1 MKIRTATRLARLLV
15 AGLLVAVAGLFW
27 VDGPPST
34 FAQTDTTAPSIS
46 SVAITSDAG
55 DDDVYLDDDGVYGI
69 GDKIEVTVTFSEDVT
84 VTGSP
89 QLELTVGSS
98 AKNAAYMSTTGSKV
112 VFSYMVAVG
121 DSDTDGI
128 SIAADKLSLNGG
140 TIKDA
145 GENAAELSHSAVSAQ
160 AGHMV
165 DGIRPTITSAYLI
178 GSSSNQ
184 DDVHT
189 IDEYLPADVSFSEHV
204 YVGGYPGPQMRLNF
218 EGTTK
223 SAAFGGAYPECSKPI
238 CVYGPGGRYGISVG
252 FEYMIAKGDLD
263 LDGVAINANSVV
275 LNGGS
280 IRDGAGN
287 DAVLTHSAVA
297 EDSNYIVD
305 GVPATVKSVA
315 VTSNPGS
322 DNTYGVSDT
331 IEVTVTFSESVRV
344 PRWIGSGGV
353 VRMPLLEL
361 NVGGVAKIA
370 RTHERSTIT
379 GTTVVFSYTVQDGD
393 NDADGIYIGANK
405 LTTQSNGGI
414 TDNYSGCCP
423 GGNNANLTHSAVADD
438 SGHKVA
444 TSAPP
449 KSTDA
454 TLSGLTLSEIDIG
467 TFASGTTSYN
477 AQVLNSVSQT
487 TVSPTVNHSGASY
500 VIKLGGVTDSDGTVS
515 LAVGSNVITVEVT
528 ADDDSTTKTYTV
540 TVTRAAPSS
549 TDATLS
555 ALTLSGIN
563 FGIFA
568 SGTASYT
575 AEVAGS
581 VTETTVTPTVND
593 SGARYVIKLGGVTD
607 ADGTVSLAVGSNVIT
622 VEVTA
627 EDDTTTRT
635 YTVTVTR
642 LASLQQ
648 TSTDATL
655 SGLTLSDVNFGTF
668 ASGTTSYTADVAN
681 SVTETTV
688 TPTVNHSGA
697 SYVVKLGGVT
707 DSDGVVSLATGSNV
721 ITVEVTAED
730 DSTTK
735 TYTVTVTRAA
745 APISAPDLDIT
756 FVYTF
761 TNPWGYSPS
770 FTLGVNVKNQGS
782 GSSGSTTLRYYRST
796 DSAITSGD
804 TEVGTD
810 AVDSLAASGISRE
823 TIDLIAPSAPG
834 TYYYGACVDAVPD
847 ESDTTNNC
855 SGGMAFTVPA
865 ETSTD
870 ATLSGLSLSD
880 VNFGTFASGTTA
892 YSAQVANSVTETTVT
907 PTVNHSG
914 ATYVIK
920 LGGVTDAGGVVSL
933 ATGSNVITVEV
944 TAEDDST
951 TKTYT
956 VTVTRAAAPISAPD
970 LVVPY
975 VSTFTNLW
983 VYDPSFTLGVNV
995 INQGSGSSGSTT
1007 LRYYRS
1013 TDSAITSGDAEVGT
1027 DAVDGLAASERAI
1040 EGIDLIAPSAPGTY
1054 YYGACVDAVSNESD
1068 TTNNCSPAIAFTV
1081 PAETSTDATLSG
1093 LSLSD
1098 VNFGTFASGTTAYSA
1113 QVANSVT
1120 ETTVTPTVNDS
1131 EATYVIKLDGVTDA
1145 DGVVSLSVG
1154 SNVITIEVTAED
1166 DTTTQTYT
1174 VTVTRLVSLQQNST
1188 DATLSALTLSGINFG
1203 AFSSDTDS
1211 YTASVAY
1218 SVSQTTVTPT
1228 VNDSGATYVIKL
1240 GGVTDADGVVSL
1252 SVGRN
1257 DITIEVT
1264 AEDDTTQT
1272 YTIAVTR
1279 ASPSSDA
1286 TLSALT
1292 LSSIDFGTFASGT
1305 TSYSA
1310 QVANSVSQTTVTP
1323 TVNDSGATYV
1333 IKLGGVTDADGVVSL
1348 SVGRNDITIE
1358 VTAEDDDTTQ
1368 TYTIAVT
1375 RASPSSDATLSALTL
1390 SSIDFGTFA
1399 SGTTSYSAQVANSV
1413 SQTTVT
1419 PTVNDSGATYVIK
1432 LGGVTDADGVV
1443 SLSVGRNDIT
1453 IEVTAE
1459 DDDTTQ
1465 TYTVAVTRASPSSD
1479 ATLSALTL
1487 SSIDFGT
1494 FASGTTSYTADVANS
1509 VTETTVTPTVNHSG
1523 ASYVIKLGGV
1533 TDADGVVSL
1542 SVGRNDITIE
1552 VTAEDDDTTQTYTV
1566 AVTRASPSSDATLS
1580 ALTLSSIDFGT
1591 FASGTTSY
1599 TAQVAN
1605 SVSQTTVTPTVND
1618 SGATYVIKLGGVTDA
1633 DGVVSLSVG
1642 RNVIT
1647 VEVTAEDDSTTKT
1660 YTVTV
1665 TRAAAPISAPDLVVP
1680 YVSTVTNL
1688 WVYDPSFTLGV
1699 NVINQ
1704 GSGSSGS
1711 TTLRYYRSTDSA
1723 ITSGDAE
1730 VGTDAVDGLAASERA
1745 IEGIDLIAP
1754 SAPGTYYY
1762 GACVDAVSNE
1772 SDTTNNCSPAIAFTV
1787 PAETSTDATLS
1798 GLSLSDV
1805 NFGTFASG
1813 TTAYSAQVANS
1824 VTETTVTPTVNHSG
1838 ATYVI
1843 KLGGV
1848 TDADGVVSLSV
1859 GRNVITVEV
1868 TAEDDSTTKTYT
1880 VTVSRAG
1887 EDRSLTPSPNNTVV
1901 AGVLSTARYTV
1912 TFQGQWTIGVTPG
1925 GLPGGAHFSPIIGAV
1940 HNAEV
1945 TFLKSGEAASSGV
1958 ESMAETGGTSELQSE
1973 VNAAINAITPTAL
1986 SVLSRSGN
1994 IGRQGQV
2001 TLNDVAV
2008 TTDHPRVTLVT
2019 MIAPSPD
2026 WFVGVSGLSLLDAS
2040 GNWLPSHEV
2049 KLNPWDAGTENGD
2062 EFSPSNLAT
2071 SPHGVITSIAGV
2083 GKFSTESIATLT
2095 FTLRSANSE
2104 PTGAPF
2110 ITGAAEV
2117 GEVLTASTSG
2127 IDDADGLTNAS
2138 FAYQWLADDAE
2149 IDGATASTYTLV
2161 ANDAGKAIKVMV
2173 SFTDDAG
2180 NDEELTSAATG
2191 AVAAAAVVKPPLTA
2205 TVHGVPS
2212 SHNGQDAFTFELRFS
2227 EDPKPDFS
2235 YTTVRDHAFTVTGGS
2250 VTYVRRLESGENVRW
2265 EITVTPGSSAAVAI
2279 ALNATTDCSATGA
2292 ICTEEGRK
2300 LSGGPLLVVT
2310 GPNSPA
2316 TGEPTITGTAQVG
2329 ETLTAG
2335 VTGISDSD
2343 GLNSATFAYQWLADD
2358 VEIDGATANSYTLT
2372 DTEAGKTIKVRVS
2385 FTDDAGNDEE
2395 LTSAA
2400 TGAVAAAAPPP
2411 NTPATGAPSITG
2423 TAQVGETLTAGVT
2436 GISDSDDL
2444 NNAAFSYQWLADDV
2458 EIDGATANSYTL
2470 TDTEAGKAIKV
2481 RVSFTDDAGNDEE
2494 LTSAATGAVA
2504 AAAPPPNTPATGAPS
2519 ITGTAQVG
2527 ETLTAGV
2534 TGISDGDGL
2543 NSATFAYQWLAD
2555 DVEINGATASTYTLA
2570 DAEAGKAIKVRVS
2583 FTDDAGNDEEL
2594 TSAATGAVAAA
2605 AVVKPPL
2612 TATVHGVPSSHN
2624 GQDAFTFELRFSED
2638 PKPDFSYTTVR
2649 DHAFTVT
2656 GGSVTYVRRLESGEN
2671 VRWEIT
2677 VTPGSSADV
2686 AIALNATTDCEAEGA
2701 ICTEDGKRLSASVS
2715 ASVSGPASVG
2725 TVPVAVIVSGT
2736 TPVAEGEM
2744 VSFTIS
2750 LNRAAPTAL
2759 SVAVSVADA
2768 VGVLSGT
2775 APRSVAFA
2783 TGDNSKTIT
2792 LSTRDDNAIKTASTV
2807 TVSLATGS
2815 GYTLGTATSAS
2826 VSVTDNDTAVWT
2838 VEAQPTEIAEGES
2851 STITLG
2857 VANGKTFA
2865 ANQTVSLTVSGSASG
2880 SDYRLSDT
2888 ELTLQAGASSVTAT
2902 VAAKDDT
2909 SVESDETVIVTATHD
2924 GQPIGSATVTIEDN
2938 DVAVWTVE
2946 AQPTEIAE
2954 GGSSTITLG
2963 VANGKTFAANQ
2974 TVSLAV
2980 SGSASGSDYS
2990 LSDTELTLQAGAS
3003 SVTATVTA
3011 RDDTSVESDETV
3023 IVTATLDGQPIGSAT
3038 VTIEDNDTPVWS
3050 VVAEP
3055 AKVAEGAASTVTV
3068 SVDKAFEVAQTITL
3082 ALGGTATSGDYSLS
3096 SSSLT
3101 LGAGDTSVM
3110 ARVTAVDDSDEES
3123 DETVVV
3129 TASHGG
3135 GAVGSATVII
3145 EANDTPVSS
3154 DAALSS
3160 LALSGVDIGGF
3171 DADNT
3176 AYAASV
3182 GNGVSSTTVT
3192 AVASDDGASVV
3203 IADGDGETRGTS
3215 RSVSLVVGDNA
3226 ITVTVTAED
3235 AVTTKTYAITVTR
3248 AEPDVAPLPPGV
3260 VWGARLPDLDIALP
3274 GVGSPSGVWSDG
3286 TDVWV
3291 VTTAGKISVYSL
3303 ADGSEHTDRGFTL
3316 PGRAE
3321 YAAGL
3326 WSDGATLWVADVNGG
3341 WVRAYRLS
3349 DGARQA
3355 DRDLN
3360 TARNREPTGIWSDG
3374 ATMWV
3379 ADYTDSRVY
3388 AYDLASKARVA
3399 DKEFDLTK
3407 NPGETYNPFGIWS
3420 NGDTLLAASWL
3431 GGEIIAH
3438 SLADG
3443 QRQPAKDLSTFASR
3457 TYSPNGIWSNGHI
3470 LWVLD
3475 NSAAT
3480 LYAYAVPGLGALDTA
3495 TWSVVVDPVRVAEG
3509 EVSTVTVSVDK
3520 AFAVAKTITLAVTG
3534 GTAEGGDY
3542 SLSTSTLTLGVG
3554 DKSVTARVTAVDD
3567 NVIDGGDETVIVTAT
3582 HDGQPIGSATVTIE
3596 DNDTPTWSVVVD
3608 PVRVAEGEVSTVTVS
3623 VDKAFGIAQA
3633 ITLAVTGGTAEGG
3646 DYSLSGSTLTLDAGD
3661 KSVTARVTAVD
3672 DNVIDGGDE
3681 TVIVTATHDGQPIGS
3696 ATVTI
3701 EDNDTPTW
3709 SVVADPPRVAE
3720 GAVSTITLG
3729 IANGKTFAANQT
3741 VSLAVFGT
3749 ASGSDYSLS
3758 ATEVTLQAGASS
3770 VTATVTARDDTSV
3783 ESDETVIVTA
3793 THDGQPI
3800 GSATVTIEDNDTPT
3814 WSVVA
3819 DPVRVAEGEVSTVTV
3834 SVDKAFAVAQTI
3846 TLAVTGGTAEGGDY
3860 SLSGSTLTL
3869 DAGDKSVT
3877 ARLTAVDDN
3886 DEESDETVVVTASH
3900 GGSAIG
3906 SATVIIEDN
3915 DTPVWSVSADP
3926 VRVAEG
3932 EVSTV
3937 TVSVDKAFAV
3947 AQTITLA
3954 VTGGLR
3960 RAGTIRCCRRR

>member
-1 MKIRTATRLARLLV
+1 M
-15 AGLLVAVAGLFW
+15 
-27 VDGPPST
+27 
-34 FAQTDTTAPSIS
+34 
-46 SVAITSDAG
+46 
-55 DDDVYLDDDGVYGI
+55 
-69 GDKIEVTVTFSEDVT
+69 
-84 VTGSP
+84 
-89 QLELTVGSS
+89 
-98 AKNAAYMSTTGSKV
+98 
-112 VFSYMVAVG
+112 
-121 DSDTDGI
+121 
-128 SIAADKLSLNGG
+128 
-140 TIKDA
+140 
-145 GENAAELSHSAVSAQ
+145 
-160 AGHMV
+160 
-165 DGIRPTITSAYLI
+165 
-178 GSSSNQ
+178 
-184 DDVHT
+184 
-189 IDEYLPADVSFSEHV
+189 
-204 YVGGYPGPQMRLNF
+204 
-218 EGTTK
+218 
-223 SAAFGGAYPECSKPI
+223 
-238 CVYGPGGRYGISVG
+238 
-252 FEYMIAKGDLD
+252 
-263 LDGVAINANSVV
+263 
-275 LNGGS
+275 
-280 IRDGAGN
+280 
-287 DAVLTHSAVA
+287 
-297 EDSNYIVD
+297 
-305 GVPATVKSVA
+305 
-315 VTSNPGS
+315 
-322 DNTYGVSDT
+322 
-331 IEVTVTFSESVRV
+331 
-344 PRWIGSGGV
+344 
-353 VRMPLLEL
+353 
-361 NVGGVAKIA
+361 
-370 RTHERSTIT
+370 
-379 GTTVVFSYTVQDGD
+379 
-393 NDADGIYIGANK
+393 
-405 LTTQSNGGI
+405 
-414 TDNYSGCCP
+414 
-423 GGNNANLTHSAVADD
+423 
-438 SGHKVA
+438 
-444 TSAPP
+444 
-449 KSTDA
+449 
-454 TLSGLTLSEIDIG
+454 
-467 TFASGTTSYN
+467 
-477 AQVLNSVSQT
+477 
-487 TVSPTVNHSGASY
+487 
-500 VIKLGGVTDSDGTVS
+500 
-515 LAVGSNVITVEVT
+515 
-528 ADDDSTTKTYTV
+528 
-540 TVTRAAPSS
+540 
-549 TDATLS
+549 
-555 ALTLSGIN
+555 
-563 FGIFA
+563 
-568 SGTASYT
+568 
-575 AEVAGS
+575 
-581 VTETTVTPTVND
+581 
-593 SGARYVIKLGGVTD
+593 
-607 ADGTVSLAVGSNVIT
+607 
-622 VEVTA
+622 
-627 EDDTTTRT
+627 
-635 YTVTVTR
+635 
-642 LASLQQ
+642 
-648 TSTDATL
+648 
-655 SGLTLSDVNFGTF
+655 
-668 ASGTTSYTADVAN
+668 
-681 SVTETTV
+681 
-688 TPTVNHSGA
+688 
-697 SYVVKLGGVT
+697 
-707 DSDGVVSLATGSNV
+707 
-721 ITVEVTAED
+721 
-730 DSTTK
+730 
-735 TYTVTVTRAA
+735 
-745 APISAPDLDIT
+745 
-756 FVYTF
+756 
-761 TNPWGYSPS
+761 
-770 FTLGVNVKNQGS
+770 
-782 GSSGSTTLRYYRST
+782 
-796 DSAITSGD
+796 
-804 TEVGTD
+804 
-810 AVDSLAASGISRE
+810 
-823 TIDLIAPSAPG
+823 
-834 TYYYGACVDAVPD
+834 
-847 ESDTTNNC
+847 
-855 SGGMAFTVPA
+855 
-865 ETSTD
+865 
-870 ATLSGLSLSD
+870 
-880 VNFGTFASGTTA
+880 
-892 YSAQVANSVTETTVT
+892 
-907 PTVNHSG
+907 
-914 ATYVIK
+914 
-920 LGGVTDAGGVVSL
+920 
-933 ATGSNVITVEV
+933 
-944 TAEDDST
+944 
-951 TKTYT
+951 
-956 VTVTRAAAPISAPD
+956 
-970 LVVPY
+970 
-975 VSTFTNLW
+975 
-983 VYDPSFTLGVNV
+983 
-995 INQGSGSSGSTT
+995 
-1007 LRYYRS
+1007 
-1013 TDSAITSGDAEVGT
+1013 
-1027 DAVDGLAASERAI
+1027 
-1040 EGIDLIAPSAPGTY
+1040 
-1054 YYGACVDAVSNESD
+1054 
-1068 TTNNCSPAIAFTV
+1068 
-1081 PAETSTDATLSG
+1081 
-1093 LSLSD
+1093 
-1098 VNFGTFASGTTAYSA
+1098 
-1113 QVANSVT
+1113 
-1120 ETTVTPTVNDS
+1120 
-1131 EATYVIKLDGVTDA
+1131 
-1145 DGVVSLSVG
+1145 
-1154 SNVITIEVTAED
+1154 
-1166 DTTTQTYT
+1166 
-1174 VTVTRLVSLQQNST
+1174 
-1188 DATLSALTLSGINFG
+1188 
-1203 AFSSDTDS
+1203 
-1211 YTASVAY
+1211 
-1218 SVSQTTVTPT
+1218 
-1228 VNDSGATYVIKL
+1228 
-1240 GGVTDADGVVSL
+1240 
-1252 SVGRN
+1252 
-1257 DITIEVT
+1257 
-1264 AEDDTTQT
+1264 
-1272 YTIAVTR
+1272 
-1279 ASPSSDA
+1279 
-1286 TLSALT
+1286 
-1292 LSSIDFGTFASGT
+1292 
-1305 TSYSA
+1305 
-1310 QVANSVSQTTVTP
+1310 
-1323 TVNDSGATYV
+1323 
-1333 IKLGGVTDADGVVSL
+1333 
-1348 SVGRNDITIE
+1348 
-1358 VTAEDDDTTQ
+1358 
-1368 TYTIAVT
+1368 
-1375 RASPSSDATLSALTL
+1375 
-1390 SSIDFGTFA
+1390 
-1399 SGTTSYSAQVANSV
+1399 
-1413 SQTTVT
+1413 
-1419 PTVNDSGATYVIK
+1419 
-1432 LGGVTDADGVV
+1432 
-1443 SLSVGRNDIT
+1443 
-1453 IEVTAE
+1453 
-1459 DDDTTQ
+1459 
-1465 TYTVAVTRASPSSD
+1465 
-1479 ATLSALTL
+1479 
-1487 SSIDFGT
+1487 
-1494 FASGTTSYTADVANS
+1494 
-1509 VTETTVTPTVNHSG
+1509 
-1523 ASYVIKLGGV
+1523 
-1533 TDADGVVSL
+1533 
-1542 SVGRNDITIE
+1542 
-1552 VTAEDDDTTQTYTV
+1552 
-1566 AVTRASPSSDATLS
+1566 
-1580 ALTLSSIDFGT
+1580 
-1591 FASGTTSY
+1591 
-1599 TAQVAN
+1599 
-1605 SVSQTTVTPTVND
+1605 
-1618 SGATYVIKLGGVTDA
+1618 
-1633 DGVVSLSVG
+1633 
-1642 RNVIT
+1642 
-1647 VEVTAEDDSTTKT
+1647 
-1660 YTVTV
+1660 

-2250 VTYVRRLESGENVRW
+2250 VTYVRRLEAGENVRW

-2316 TGEPTITGTAQVG
+2316 TGVPTITGTAQVG

-2343 GLNSATFAYQWLADD
+2343 GLNSATFSYQWLADD

-2372 DTEAGKTIKVRVS
+2372 DTEAGKAIKVRVS
-2385 FTDDAGNDEE
+2385 FTDDSGNDEE

-2980 SGSASGSDYS
+2980 SGTASGSDYS
-2990 LSDTELTLQAGAS
+2990 LSDTEL
-3003 SVTATVTA
+3003 
-3011 RDDTSVESDETV
+3011 
-3023 IVTATLDGQPIGSAT
+3023 
-3038 VTIEDNDTPVWS
+3038 
-3050 VVAEP
+3050 
-3055 AKVAEGAASTVTV
+3055 
-3068 SVDKAFEVAQTITL
+3068 
-3082 ALGGTATSGDYSLS
+3082 
-3096 SSSLT
+3096 
-3101 LGAGDTSVM
+3101 
-3110 ARVTAVDDSDEES
+3110 
-3123 DETVVV
+3123 
-3129 TASHGG
+3129 
-3135 GAVGSATVII
+3135 
-3145 EANDTPVSS
+3145 
-3154 DAALSS
+3154 
-3160 LALSGVDIGGF
+3160 
-3171 DADNT
+3171 
-3176 AYAASV
+3176 
-3182 GNGVSSTTVT
+3182 
-3192 AVASDDGASVV
+3192 
-3203 IADGDGETRGTS
+3203 
-3215 RSVSLVVGDNA
+3215 
-3226 ITVTVTAED
+3226 
-3235 AVTTKTYAITVTR
+3235 
-3248 AEPDVAPLPPGV
+3248 
-3260 VWGARLPDLDIALP
+3260 
-3274 GVGSPSGVWSDG
+3274 
-3286 TDVWV
+3286 
-3291 VTTAGKISVYSL
+3291 
-3303 ADGSEHTDRGFTL
+3303 
-3316 PGRAE
+3316 
-3321 YAAGL
+3321 
-3326 WSDGATLWVADVNGG
+3326 
-3341 WVRAYRLS
+3341 
-3349 DGARQA
+3349 
-3355 DRDLN
+3355 
-3360 TARNREPTGIWSDG
+3360 
-3374 ATMWV
+3374 
-3379 ADYTDSRVY
+3379 
-3388 AYDLASKARVA
+3388 
-3399 DKEFDLTK
+3399 
-3407 NPGETYNPFGIWS
+3407 
-3420 NGDTLLAASWL
+3420 
-3431 GGEIIAH
+3431 
-3438 SLADG
+3438 
-3443 QRQPAKDLSTFASR
+3443 
-3457 TYSPNGIWSNGHI
+3457 
-3470 LWVLD
+3470 
-3475 NSAAT
+3475 
-3480 LYAYAVPGLGALDTA
+3480 
-3495 TWSVVVDPVRVAEG
+3495 
-3509 EVSTVTVSVDK
+3509 
-3520 AFAVAKTITLAVTG
+3520 
-3534 GTAEGGDY
+3534 
-3542 SLSTSTLTLGVG
+3542 
-3554 DKSVTARVTAVDD
+3554 
-3567 NVIDGGDETVIVTAT
+3567 
-3582 HDGQPIGSATVTIE
+3582 
-3596 DNDTPTWSVVVD
+3596 
-3608 PVRVAEGEVSTVTVS
+3608 
-3623 VDKAFGIAQA
+3623 
-3633 ITLAVTGGTAEGG
+3633 
-3646 DYSLSGSTLTLDAGD
+3646 
-3661 KSVTARVTAVD
+3661 
-3672 DNVIDGGDE
+3672 
-3681 TVIVTATHDGQPIGS
+3681 
-3696 ATVTI
+3696 
-3701 EDNDTPTW
+3701 
-3709 SVVADPPRVAE
+3709 
-3720 GAVSTITLG
+3720 
-3729 IANGKTFAANQT
+3729 
-3741 VSLAVFGT
+3741 
-3749 ASGSDYSLS
+3749 
-3758 ATEVTLQAGASS
+3758 TLQAGASS

-3819 DPVRVAEGEVSTVTV
+3819 DPPRVAEGAASTVTV
-3834 SVDKAFAVAQTI
+3834 SVDKAFEVAPDDH
-3846 TLAVTGGTAEGGDY
+3846 AGVDGWHRGGRGLFA
-3860 SLSGSTLTL
+3860 
-3869 DAGDKSVT
+3869 
-3877 ARLTAVDDN
+3877 
-3886 DEESDETVVVTASH
+3886 VVVVVDLGRRGH
-3900 GGSAIG
+3900 VGDGEGDRGG
-3906 SATVIIEDN
+3906 
-3915 DTPVWSVSADP
+3915 
-3926 VRVAEG
+3926 
-3932 EVSTV
+3932 
-3937 TVSVDKAFAV
+3937 
-3947 AQTITLA
+3947 
-3954 VTGGLR
+3954 
-3960 RAGTIRCCRRR
+3960 

>member
-1 MKIRTATRLARLLV
+1 M
-15 AGLLVAVAGLFW
+15 
-27 VDGPPST
+27 
-34 FAQTDTTAPSIS
+34 
-46 SVAITSDAG
+46 
-55 DDDVYLDDDGVYGI
+55 
-69 GDKIEVTVTFSEDVT
+69 
-84 VTGSP
+84 
-89 QLELTVGSS
+89 
-98 AKNAAYMSTTGSKV
+98 AY
-112 VFSYMVAVG
+112 
-121 DSDTDGI
+121 
-128 SIAADKLSLNGG
+128 
-140 TIKDA
+140 
-145 GENAAELSHSAVSAQ
+145 
-160 AGHMV
+160 
-165 DGIRPTITSAYLI
+165 
-178 GSSSNQ
+178 
-184 DDVHT
+184 
-189 IDEYLPADVSFSEHV
+189 
-204 YVGGYPGPQMRLNF
+204 
-218 EGTTK
+218 
-223 SAAFGGAYPECSKPI
+223 
-238 CVYGPGGRYGISVG
+238 
-252 FEYMIAKGDLD
+252 
-263 LDGVAINANSVV
+263 
-275 LNGGS
+275 
-280 IRDGAGN
+280 
-287 DAVLTHSAVA
+287 
-297 EDSNYIVD
+297 
-305 GVPATVKSVA
+305 
-315 VTSNPGS
+315 
-322 DNTYGVSDT
+322 
-331 IEVTVTFSESVRV
+331 
-344 PRWIGSGGV
+344 
-353 VRMPLLEL
+353 
-361 NVGGVAKIA
+361 
-370 RTHERSTIT
+370 
-379 GTTVVFSYTVQDGD
+379 
-393 NDADGIYIGANK
+393 
-405 LTTQSNGGI
+405 
-414 TDNYSGCCP
+414 
-423 GGNNANLTHSAVADD
+423 
-438 SGHKVA
+438 
-444 TSAPP
+444 
-449 KSTDA
+449 
-454 TLSGLTLSEIDIG
+454 
-467 TFASGTTSYN
+467 
-477 AQVLNSVSQT
+477 SVSQT
-487 TVSPTVNHSGASY
+487 TV
-500 VIKLGGVTDSDGTVS
+500 
-515 LAVGSNVITVEVT
+515 
-528 ADDDSTTKTYTV
+528 
-540 TVTRAAPSS
+540 
-549 TDATLS
+549 
-555 ALTLSGIN
+555 
-563 FGIFA
+563 
-568 SGTASYT
+568 
-575 AEVAGS
+575 
-581 VTETTVTPTVND
+581 TPTVKD
-593 SGARYVIKLGGVTD
+593 
-607 ADGTVSLAVGSNVIT
+607 
-622 VEVTA
+622 
-627 EDDTTTRT
+627 
-635 YTVTVTR
+635 
-642 LASLQQ
+642 
-648 TSTDATL
+648 
-655 SGLTLSDVNFGTF
+655 
-668 ASGTTSYTADVAN
+668 
-681 SVTETTV
+681 
-688 TPTVNHSGA
+688 
-697 SYVVKLGGVT
+697 
-707 DSDGVVSLATGSNV
+707 
-721 ITVEVTAED
+721 
-730 DSTTK
+730 
-735 TYTVTVTRAA
+735 
-745 APISAPDLDIT
+745 
-756 FVYTF
+756 
-761 TNPWGYSPS
+761 
-770 FTLGVNVKNQGS
+770 
-782 GSSGSTTLRYYRST
+782 
-796 DSAITSGD
+796 
-804 TEVGTD
+804 
-810 AVDSLAASGISRE
+810 
-823 TIDLIAPSAPG
+823 
-834 TYYYGACVDAVPD
+834 
-847 ESDTTNNC
+847 
-855 SGGMAFTVPA
+855 
-865 ETSTD
+865 
-870 ATLSGLSLSD
+870 
-880 VNFGTFASGTTA
+880 
-892 YSAQVANSVTETTVT
+892 
-907 PTVNHSG
+907 SG

-920 LGGVTDAGGVVSL
+920 LGGVTDADGVVSL
-933 ATGSNVITVEV
+933 SVSSNVITIEVTAEDDDTTQTYTIAVTRASPSSDATLSALTLSSIDFGTFASGTTSYSAQVANSVSQTTVTPTVKDSGATYVIKLGGVTDADGVVSLSVGSNVITVEV

-975 VSTFTNLW
+975 VSTLTNLW

-1068 TTNNCSPAIAFTV
+1068 TTNNCSSAIAFTV

-1131 EATYVIKLDGVTDA
+1131 EATYVIKLDGVEDA

-1154 SNVITIEVTAED
+1154 ENVVRVRVTA
-1166 DTTTQTYT
+1166 
-1174 VTVTRLVSLQQNST
+1174 
-1188 DATLSALTLSGINFG
+1188 
-1203 AFSSDTDS
+1203 SD
-1211 YTASVAY
+1211 
-1218 SVSQTTVTPT
+1218 
-1228 VNDSGATYVIKL
+1228 
-1240 GGVTDADGVVSL
+1240 
-1252 SVGRN
+1252 
-1257 DITIEVT
+1257 
-1264 AEDDTTQT
+1264 
-1272 YTIAVTR
+1272 
-1279 ASPSSDA
+1279 
-1286 TLSALT
+1286 
-1292 LSSIDFGTFASGT
+1292 
-1305 TSYSA
+1305 
-1310 QVANSVSQTTVTP
+1310 
-1323 TVNDSGATYV
+1323 
-1333 IKLGGVTDADGVVSL
+1333 
-1348 SVGRNDITIE
+1348 
-1358 VTAEDDDTTQ
+1358 
-1368 TYTIAVT
+1368 
-1375 RASPSSDATLSALTL
+1375 
-1390 SSIDFGTFA
+1390 
-1399 SGTTSYSAQVANSV
+1399 
-1413 SQTTVT
+1413 
-1419 PTVNDSGATYVIK
+1419 
-1432 LGGVTDADGVV
+1432 
-1443 SLSVGRNDIT
+1443 
-1453 IEVTAE
+1453 
-1459 DDDTTQ
+1459 
-1465 TYTVAVTRASPSSD
+1465 
-1479 ATLSALTL
+1479 
-1487 SSIDFGT
+1487 
-1494 FASGTTSYTADVANS
+1494 
-1509 VTETTVTPTVNHSG
+1509 
-1523 ASYVIKLGGV
+1523 
-1533 TDADGVVSL
+1533 
-1542 SVGRNDITIE
+1542 
-1552 VTAEDDDTTQTYTV
+1552 
-1566 AVTRASPSSDATLS
+1566 
-1580 ALTLSSIDFGT
+1580 
-1591 FASGTTSY
+1591 
-1599 TAQVAN
+1599 
-1605 SVSQTTVTPTVND
+1605 
-1618 SGATYVIKLGGVTDA
+1618 
-1633 DGVVSLSVG
+1633 
-1642 RNVIT
+1642 NV
-1647 VEVTAEDDSTTKT
+1647 
-1660 YTVTV
+1660 
-1665 TRAAAPISAPDLVVP
+1665 
-1680 YVSTVTNL
+1680 
-1688 WVYDPSFTLGV
+1688 
-1699 NVINQ
+1699 
-1704 GSGSSGS
+1704 
-1711 TTLRYYRSTDSA
+1711 
-1723 ITSGDAE
+1723 
-1730 VGTDAVDGLAASERA
+1730 
-1745 IEGIDLIAP
+1745 
-1754 SAPGTYYY
+1754 
-1762 GACVDAVSNE
+1762 
-1772 SDTTNNCSPAIAFTV
+1772 
-1787 PAETSTDATLS
+1787 
-1798 GLSLSDV
+1798 
-1805 NFGTFASG
+1805 
-1813 TTAYSAQVANS
+1813 
-1824 VTETTVTPTVNHSG
+1824 
-1838 ATYVI
+1838 
-1843 KLGGV
+1843 
-1848 TDADGVVSLSV
+1848 
-1859 GRNVITVEV
+1859 
-1868 TAEDDSTTKTYT
+1868 TTKTYT

-2250 VTYVRRLESGENVRW
+2250 VTYVRRLEAGENVRW

-2316 TGEPTITGTAQVG
+2316 TGVPTISGTAQVG

-2372 DTEAGKTIKVRVS
+2372 DTEAGKVIKVRVS

-2444 NNAAFSYQWLADDV
+2444 NNATFAYQWLADDV

-2470 TDTEAGKAIKV
+2470 TDTEAGKVIKV

-2605 AVVKPPL
+2605 APPPNTPATGLPSITGTAQVGETLTADTSGIADADGLYWARFSYQWLSSRDAEIEGANASTHTLVAADEGKAIKVRVSFTDDAGNDEELTSAATGAVAAAAVVEPPL

-2768 VGVLSGT
+2768 GGVLSGT

-2880 SDYRLSDT
+2880 SDYSLSDTELTLQAGASSVTATVAAKDDTSVESDETVIVTATHDGQPIGSATVTIEDNDVAVWTVEAQPTEIAEGESSTITLGVANGKTFAANQTVSLTVSGSASGSDYSLSDT

-3145 EANDTPVSS
+3145 EDNDTPVSS

-3260 VWGARLPDLDIALP
+3260 VWGDRLPDLDIALP
-3274 GVGSPSGVWSDG
+3274 GVGSPSGVWSNG

-3316 PGRAE
+3316 PGRAR

-3399 DKEFDLTK
+3399 DKELDLTK

-3534 GTAEGGDY
+3534 GTAEAGDY

-3741 VSLAVFGT
+3741 VSLAVSGT

-3800 GSATVTIEDNDTPT
+3800 GSATVTIEDNDTAT

-3926 VRVAEG
+3926 PRVAEGEVSTVTVSVDKAFAVAKTITLAVTGGTAEGGDYSLSTSTLTLGVGDKSVTARVTAVDDNVIDGGDETVIVTATHDGQPIGSATVTVEDNDTPTWSVSADPPRVAEG

-3954 VTGGLR
+3954 VTGGTAEGGDYSLLPSTLTLDAGDKSATAR
-3960 RAGTIRCCRRR
+3960 VTAVDDNVIDGGDETVIVTARHDGQPIGSATVTVEDNDTPTWSVVADPVRVAEGEVSTVTVSVDKAFEVAQTITLAVTGGTAEGGDYSLLGSTLTLDAGDKSVTARVTAVDDNVIDGGDETVIVTATHDGQPIGSATVTIEDNDTPEWSVVAEPAKVAEGAASTVTVSVDKAFEVAQTITLALGGTAASEDYSLSSSLTLGAGDTSVMARVTAVDDSDEESDETVVVTASHGGGAVGSATVTIEDNDTPVSSDAALSSLALSGVDIGGFDADNTAYAASVGNGVSSTTVTAVASDDGASVVIADGDGETRGTSRSVSLVVGDNAITVTVTAEDAVTTKTYAITVTRAEPDVAPLPPGVVWGDRLPDLDIALPGVGSPSGVWSNGTDVWVVTTAGKISVYSLADGSEHTDRGFTLPGRARYAAGLWSDGATLWVADVNGGWVRAYRLSDGARQADRDLNTARNSEPTGLWSDGATMWVADYTDSRVYAYDLASKARVADKEFDLTKNPGETYNPFGIWSNGDTLLAASWLGGEIIAHSLADGQRQPAKDLSTFASRTNFPNGIWSNGHILWVLDNSAATLYAYAVPGLGAPPNDTAGSGD